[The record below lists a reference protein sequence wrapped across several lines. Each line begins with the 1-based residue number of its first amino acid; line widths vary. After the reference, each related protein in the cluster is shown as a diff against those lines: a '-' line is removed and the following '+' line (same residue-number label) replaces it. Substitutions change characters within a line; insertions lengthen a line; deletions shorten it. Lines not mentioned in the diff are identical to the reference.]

1 MKIFLGNL
9 IAVCLTILAPFGS
22 PIADT
27 ADGPTT
33 MPDVVVFGTPP
44 GNPGNVIFTGGDAD
58 RSPAADGADLLRAV
72 NGISASR
79 MGGRGLDPVIR
90 GQSQGRVNVLVDGA
104 YIFGA
109 CPNRMDPPTSFA
121 AIQTWDRVVVMKGVQ
136 TLLWGGGGSGGTVI
150 FERQPRSDK
159 DGLSA
164 KAGAAATSNG
174 LNQMIFGDL
183 GLSRDSRYLRGR
195 FQAMDAGNYEDGD
208 GNTVQSA
215 YDELG
220 GALETGVSLTGS
232 DRLELSA
239 ELTRGQDI
247 HYAGAGMDAP
257 KDDSDSYR
265 LKYRT
270 PFSGADLQLE
280 AWHSKAHHLMD
291 NYSVRQLSAPM
302 AMRVPARSTTAGAR
316 ALMEF
321 PIGEAWKGTLG
332 IDHLDSNRHA
342 TRYQGPTAE
351 EVGSINS
358 YLWPGADV
366 RDTGLVV
373 ETSGNTGGGNLTL
386 GVRYDHVDAGAGK
399 ADKAPVSPMLLSP
412 DELYLAYYGRT
423 AGDEEEGSV
432 SALVRYERPL
442 WSDGPVLYA
451 GVSRTL
457 RTADATERF
466 IAANSPMDPSMRW
479 VGNPGLDPEEHR
491 QADLGLSWM
500 GSDWELSGTV
510 YYDDVKD
517 YITAD
522 RARGQPGILRDDGAR
537 IYRNVSAEIYGAEL
551 EGRVELWHRWR
562 LEAGA
567 AYVHADNTDDNRPL
581 PQIPPL
587 NGALQVTRYAD
598 HWDAGARLRW
608 ADRQSRADDDPAT
621 GSGLDARKTPG
632 YGVLDVFARL
642 SDPRL
647 GKFGIGVDNLLD
659 KTWADHLNRANQD
672 PFNPN
677 PVQVNEPG
685 RTLWVNWNRD
695 F

>member
-1 MKIFLGNL
+1 MKIFRGNL

-44 GNPGNVIFTGGDAD
+44 GNPGSVIFTGRDAT
-58 RSPAADGADLLRAV
+58 RNPAADGGDLLRAV
-72 NGISASR
+72 NGVSASR

-90 GQSQGRVNVLVDGA
+90 GQSQGRINVLVDGA
-104 YIFGA
+104 YVFGA
-109 CPNRMDPPTSFA
+109 CPNRMDPPSSFA
-121 AIQTWDRVVVMKGVQ
+121 AIQTWDRVVVLKGVQ

-150 FERQPRSDK
+150 FERDSWPERE
-159 DGLSA
+159 GIA
-164 KAGAAATSNG
+164 AAAGAAATSNG
-174 LNQMIFGDL
+174 LDGLFFGDF
-183 GLSRDSRYLRGR
+183 GLAGREQYLRGR

-208 GNTVQSA
+208 GNTVRSA
-215 YDELG
+215 YEELG
-220 GALETGVSLTGS
+220 GAVEAGVSFNGS

-265 LKYRT
+265 MQYRT
-270 PFSGADLQLE
+270 QYGAADIQLE
-280 AWHSKAHHLMD
+280 AWHSKVHHLMD
-291 NYSVRQLSAPM
+291 NYSLRPLSSPM

-316 ALMEF
+316 VLIEL
-321 PIGEAWKGTLG
+321 PLGETWKGTLG
-332 IDHLDSNRHA
+332 IDHLDSSRHA
-342 TRYQGPTAE
+342 TRYQGPTID
-351 EVGSINS
+351 EVDSVNS
-358 YLWPGADV
+358 YLWPGADI
-366 RDTGLVV
+366 RDSGLVL
-373 ETSGNTGGGNLTL
+373 ETSGNTGGGDLTL
-386 GVRYDHVDAGAGK
+386 SVRYDYVDAGAGK
-399 ADKAPVSPMLLSP
+399 ADRAPLSPMLLSP

-423 AGDEEEGSV
+423 AEDEEENNF
-432 SALVRYERPL
+432 SALARYERPL
-442 WSDGPVLYA
+442 WTDGPLLYA
-451 GVSRTL
+451 GISRTL

-466 IAANSPMDPSMRW
+466 IAANSPMDPSMTW
-479 VGNPGLDPEEHR
+479 VGNPGLDPEQHR

-500 GSDWELSGTV
+500 GSGWELSGAV

-522 RARGQPGILRDDGAR
+522 RARGQSGILRDDGAR
-537 IYRNVSAEIYGAEL
+537 IYRNVSAQIYGAEL
-551 EGRVELWHRWR
+551 EGRVELRDRWR

-587 NGALQVTRYAD
+587 NGTLQVTRYAD
-598 HWDAGARLRW
+598 HWDAGARVRW
-608 ADRQSRADDDPAT
+608 AKRQSRADDDPAT

-642 SDPRL
+642 SDPKL
-647 GKFGIGVDNLLD
+647 GEVGIGVDNLMD

-672 PFNPN
+672 PFNPD